1 MNKDNLIPEAHKLT
15 PEEKSLGG
23 VNSVISRRAKKRA
36 LEIAREILSMPV
48 DSGAPKEVEEMSSL
62 KDASEVTL
70 DVLTLILVNMSKKAI
85 QGDLRACRD
94 LLTISGDY
102 STKQEVK
109 IETEDEYDDV
119 DFSINFFDHDR
130 CEATYLDKDG
140 KRIKTIYGEEALT
153 LYFKMV
159 RNDEL
164 KSKPVLK
171 VTVDDGEEVKEHI
184 LP

>member
-48 DSGAPKEVEEMSSL
+48 DNGVPKEVEEMSSL

-70 DVLTLILVNMSKKAI
+70 DVMTLILVNMSKKAI

-109 IETEDEYDDV
+109 IETEEEYDDV
-119 DFSINFFDHDR
+119 DFTVNFFDHDR
-130 CEATYLDKDG
+130 CEATYLDKEG

-153 LYFKMV
+153 LYFKMMKAGELEGKPSQIV
-159 RNDEL
+159 RVDYGDE
-164 KSKPVLK
+164 
-171 VTVDDGEEVKEHI
+171 EEEI
-184 LP
+184 EL